1 MKHSWK
7 LAFMALLVQDEFT
20 GLNID
25 KVIRMCLIHDPG
37 EAFTDLKKK
46 KCFCVL
52 KRSVT
57 GKHAVT
63 DLLSLVSYYFTFF
76 MV

>member
-1 MKHSWK
+1 
-7 LAFMALLVQDEFT
+7 MALLVQDEFP

-25 KVIRMCLIHDPG
+25 KDVAKTKPP
-37 EAFTDLKKK
+37 K

-57 GKHAVT
+57 G
-63 DLLSLVSYYFTFF
+63 
-76 MV
+76 MP